1 MRIGKRR
8 CVGGIALLVAVVA
21 FRSPEAHGES
31 SGYGIA
37 VSSYLGGSGFDDAV
51 VGAGIQSDGTIVLAA
66 NVGADFRQR
75 IGLVGGRGAAA
86 RGRAANQGGA
96 VVVRLS
102 PDGRK
107 LLSLRPIGGELKDM
121 AIDGEDGIYLAA
133 GARGVIRLSA
143 KSDRVVWAKPVGDCS
158 RVDAAADGH
167 VAAVAAGSIHVFDP
181 RGRQIGRAH
190 EPHYPNDVCV
200 DGVSKTV
207 VYCGFRNARA
217 FDGKKTYPVQIC
229 YVRGLS
235 YRGERKW
242 TGYDWST
249 DRDSDRFLNKP
260 TNNMADT
267 RADRCSIGRDGK
279 LYVTFQVA
287 GGNHIFR
294 YSPTDITQKVKLV
307 GGDKY
312 HQFYNSRSEHKC
324 FFARYEP
331 GTGAFLAGQEFCG
344 RLSNGRANS
353 VVTKTGDIGADEAGR
368 VYLVGKA
375 AFGLPLSANPD
386 GGEYTGGGFVLVMS
400 PDLRTRLLCT
410 RTCAGKGAP
419 HAVDARTIGRR
430 TRAVF
435 AGSGMPEGMFVR
447 AALQPKAA
455 DPGKEK
461 EDPKDGFFVVIAPN

>member
-1 MRIGKRR
+1 MRR

-21 FRSPEAHGES
+21 FRSPEARGES

-37 VSSYLGGSGFDDAV
+37 VSSFLGGSGFDDAV
-51 VGAGIQSDGTIVLAA
+51 VGARIQSDGTIVLAA
-66 NVGADFRQR
+66 NLGADIRLR
-75 IGLVGGRGAAA
+75 IGAAAGRGAARVRTSG
-86 RGRAANQGGA
+86 RGGG

-107 LLSLRPIGGELKDM
+107 LLSLRPIAQELKDM
-121 AIDGEDGIYLAA
+121 AIDAGDNIYLAA
-133 GARGVIRLSA
+133 GARGVIRLSP
-143 KSDRVVWAKPVGDCS
+143 KSDRIVWAKPVGDCS

-167 VAAVAAGSIHVFDP
+167 VAAIAAGGIHVFDP
-181 RGRQIGRAH
+181 RGRQIGRA
-190 EPHYPNDVCV
+190 EGSQFTNDVCI
-200 DGVSKTV
+200 DGASKTV
-207 VYCGFRNARA
+207 AFCGFRNAKA
-217 FDGKKTYPVQIC
+217 FDGKKTNPVQIC
-229 YVRGLS
+229 YVHGLS
-235 YRGERKW
+235 YDGRRKW
-242 TGYDWST
+242 TNYDWST

-267 RADRCSIGRDGK
+267 RADRCSIGRDGR

-294 YSPTDITQKVKLV
+294 YSPTDITEKVKLA

-344 RLSNGRANS
+344 RLPNGRTNA
-353 VVTKTGDIGADEAGR
+353 VVTKSGEINADEAGR

-386 GGEYTGGGFVLVMS
+386 GGDYTGGGFILVMS

-410 RTCAGKGAP
+410 RTSAGKGAP

-435 AGSGMPEGMFVR
+435 GGSGMPDGMFTKD
-447 AALQPKAA
+447 ALQPRAA

-461 EDPKDGFFVVIAPN
+461 EDPKDGFFVVIAKN